1 MTGIQVI
8 DSSILVRYVSH
19 EPGWEKAGDFVTTGT
34 TLGFALLETGNA
46 LWKKA
51 MRHEIAIED
60 MEDIVESL
68 RSMVLI
74 ADDSPL
80 LYKAIILAVKLEI
93 TVYDAMFIQFA
104 LENEGELV
112 TSDGKQAEAA
122 KLAGVKVTRM
132 E

>member
-8 DSSILVRYVSH
+8 DSSILVKYVSH
-19 EPGWEKAGDFVTTGT
+19 ESGWEKAGDFVTSGT

-51 MRHEIAIED
+51 MRHEIALED
-60 MEDIVESL
+60 LKDIVESL
-68 RSMVLI
+68 RSMVLV
-74 ADDSPL
+74 ADDAPF
-80 LYKAIILAVKLEI
+80 LYKAIILAVKLKI

-112 TSDGKQAEAA
+112 TSDRKQAEAA
-122 KLAGVKVTRM
+122 ELLGVEVARM

>member
-1 MTGIQVI
+1 M
-8 DSSILVRYVSH
+8 
-19 EPGWEKAGDFVTTGT
+19 
-34 TLGFALLETGNA
+34 
-46 LWKKA
+46 
-51 MRHEIAIED
+51 
-60 MEDIVESL
+60 ESL

-80 LYKAIILAVKLEI
+80 LHKAIILAVKLEI

-122 KLAGVKVTRM
+122 KLAGVKVNRM

>member
-8 DSSILVRYVSH
+8 DSSILVMYVSH

-46 LWKKA
+46 LLKKT

-74 ADDSPL
+74 AGDSPL
-80 LYKAIILAVKLEI
+80 LYKATILSVKLEI

-104 LENEGELV
+104 LENEGELI
-112 TSDGKQAEAA
+112 TSDRKQAEAA
-122 KLAGVKVTRM
+122 KLAEVKVTRM